1 MLAEKGQ
8 MLVETDTIFEVKNL
22 RFKDILHLE
31 HVSIKR
37 GEPTVLLG
45 ESGSGKT
52 TLLRMFN
59 KLSSPDSG
67 ELCYNGQKLT
77 SLDSVALRHE
87 VVMLSQT
94 PLVYPGTVRDNLLLG
109 RKFSDQVEPTDAELK
124 DMLRWLRLDKGL
136 EESPQDFSGGE
147 KQRLALA
154 RTLLMNPQVLLL
166 DEPSSALDAS
176 TADEIIRAVF
186 IYSKKKAITVVMVTH
201 DQRLAEK
208 YGEHIVTLHKGRV
221 VEDQRHIPDTGEE
234 AR

>member
-8 MLVETDTIFEVKNL
+8 ILVDTDTIFEVKKL

-31 HVSIKR
+31 HISIKR
-37 GEPTVLLG
+37 GEQTVLLG

-67 ELCYNGQKLT
+67 ELCYNGQELT
-77 SLDSVALRHE
+77 SFDSVALRRE

-109 RKFSDQVEPTDAELK
+109 RRFSDQDDPTDTTLK
-124 DMLRWLRLDKGL
+124 EMLRWLRLDKRL
-136 EESPQDFSGGE
+136 EESPQGFSGGE

-154 RTLLMNPQVLLL
+154 RTLLMSPRVLLL

-176 TADEIIRAVF
+176 TADDIIGAVF
-186 IYSKKKAITVVMVTH
+186 TYSKEKAITVIMVTH
-201 DQRLAEK
+201 DQHLAEK

-221 VEDQRHIPDTGEE
+221 VEDQHPTPDTGEE